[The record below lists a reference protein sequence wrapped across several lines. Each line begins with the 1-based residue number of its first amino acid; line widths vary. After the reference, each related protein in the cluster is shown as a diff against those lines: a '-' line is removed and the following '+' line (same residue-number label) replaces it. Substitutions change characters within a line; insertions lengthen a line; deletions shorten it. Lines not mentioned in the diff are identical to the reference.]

1 MVINQWT
8 STHTCINS
16 VAKSGNTKEQTRVYL
31 NDTGL
36 GLQSTLMFVNP
47 CKNGYISPHSMHI
60 FSNLHVLSGMMLITK
75 QEGVLL
81 FKCKKEQGKIWQ
93 FDLQ

>member
-1 MVINQWT
+1 MDLNT
-8 STHTCINS
+8 YLNT
-16 VAKSGNTKEQTRVYL
+16 VAKSGISKEKTRVYL

-36 GLQSTLMFVNP
+36 KFSLQSTLMFVNP

-75 QEGVLL
+75 QKAILS